1 MREQEPKDLNFI
13 NLMQEFRAVG
23 EFARFAGQAWTW
35 PLRRAATTA
44 RHILLIPGFLAGDVT
59 LYPFANWLRSRGHQV
74 FFSGI
79 LANTDCPKR
88 AMDRLENILR
98 ERHSRAN
105 EKLVVIGHS
114 LGGIYARELARRYP
128 QGVEQ
133 VILLGSPIRDPHKHA
148 NPYVKMLALLTRRMH
163 EAGHGCRGELATI
176 CGVHEV
182 EPPPDIPETLIYSKR
197 DGVVDWA
204 SCVEEGPLVNA
215 FEVDSTHCG
224 LPYSLGTLRIVRAR
238 IEAAAALPIK
248 PAVTLSQRRTK
259 SGEPAANSAASAE

>member
-23 EFARFAGQAWTW
+23 EFARFAGQAWMW
-35 PLRRAATTA
+35 PLRRPATTA
-44 RHILLIPGFLAGDVT
+44 RHILLIPGFMAGDVT

-79 LANTDCPKR
+79 LANADCPKR
-88 AMDRLENILR
+88 VMDRLENILR

-133 VILLGSPIRDPHKHA
+133 VILLGSPIRDPQKHA
-148 NPYVKMLALLTRRMH
+148 NPYVTMLALLTRRMH
-163 EAGHGCRGELATI
+163 EAGSGCRGELATV
-176 CGVHEV
+176 CGVNGP

-204 SCVEEGPLVNA
+204 SCVEEGLLVNA

-224 LPYSLGTLRIVRAR
+224 LPYNLETLRIVRAR
-238 IEAAAALPIK
+238 IEAAAALPAK
-248 PAVTLSQRRTK
+248 PAVALNQRRTK
-259 SGEPAANSAASAE
+259 SGERAANSAASAE